1 MKNHLVSTETLQSL
15 ATSHDINDTIEL
27 INNITDIRKY
37 CYDKDK
43 KVYISLLSE
52 LINHFDD
59 DVRIQALFT
68 LSYWKVD
75 QFKKVLFD
83 LLKEN
88 NNDYIR
94 TECINFYCSYYMSK
108 SKNKELLELLF
119 SYAINEEL
127 TKSIRL
133 EAEKGILTVFYGN
146 DSTYIKEP
154 LKGQEKWD
162 QIKQILDKVG
172 STVYED
178 FLKDKHRT

>member
-75 QFKKVLFD
+75 
-83 LLKEN
+83 
-88 NNDYIR
+88 
-94 TECINFYCSYYMSK
+94 
-108 SKNKELLELLF
+108 
-119 SYAINEEL
+119 
-127 TKSIRL
+127 
-133 EAEKGILTVFYGN
+133 
-146 DSTYIKEP
+146 
-154 LKGQEKWD
+154 
-162 QIKQILDKVG
+162 
-172 STVYED
+172 
-178 FLKDKHRT
+178 

>member
-1 MKNHLVSTETLQSL
+1 MKNYFVSTKILKFL
-15 ATSHDINDTIEL
+15 AVSNDIEDIIEL
-27 INNITDIRKY
+27 INHITDIRKY
-37 CYDKDK
+37 SDDKDK
-43 KVYISLLSE
+43 RNYINFLLG

-59 DVRIQALFT
+59 DVRIQAFFT
-68 LSYWKVD
+68 LSYWEID
-75 QFKKVLFD
+75 QFKKILFD

-88 NNDYIR
+88 NNDYVR
-94 TECINFYCSYYMSK
+94 AECINFYCSYYMSK

-119 SYAINEEL
+119 SYAVNEEL

-154 LKGQEKWD
+154 LKGQEKWG

>member
-1 MKNHLVSTETLQSL
+1 MKNHLVSTEKLQSL
-15 ATSHDINDTIEL
+15 ASSNNIEDIIEL
-27 INNITDIRKY
+27 INHITNIRKY
-37 CYDKDK
+37 SYDKDRK
-43 KVYISLLSE
+43 NYINFLLK
-52 LINHFDD
+52 LVNHFDD
-59 DVRIQALFT
+59 DVRVQAFFT
-68 LSYWKVD
+68 LSYWKTD
-75 QFKKVLFD
+75 QFKKILLD
-83 LLKEN
+83 LLKED